1 MIIVS
6 CQRKTK
12 GDMTMNGKVISVFAG
27 LGKTTVG
34 NKYSNVC
41 DLQSS
46 PYRCDYSMIDKNDYE
61 KKKYD
66 SSRTPNPEWPNN
78 YLNAILEARKKYAIV
93 LVPSSLDVRELL
105 INNNIDFLF
114 ILPSNDYDNRKKL
127 LERYKQRGNSN
138 ELIKDVQNEKKAK
151 INKYSNFAR
160 KNYFYADLPQGYQI
174 TQYKYPIVGEGEVLI
189 DLPDGS
195 VKSIGIE
202 RMHIEQDAGKS
213 IHDIDPKKSFID
225 LNRAGVGLMEIV
237 TKPDFRTPEEAGAFL
252 KKLRSILR
260 YLGTCDGNMDE
271 GSMRCDVNVSVRP
284 LGTDELRTRCE
295 MKNVNSI
302 KFVMQAIENEA
313 RRHVEVYE
321 SGGEIVQETRQFDP
335 ATGHTK
341 VMRKKEFAH
350 DYRYFPEPDL
360 APLILTDDYIQKL
373 KDEIPELPDEK
384 KERFVNKLGLTP
396 YDAIVI
402 CENKETA
409 DFFEKAADGHDAK
422 KVANWLMGDFFAML
436 NEKKLELKDSPVSA
450 ENLGR
455 LVELVSK
462 EVINGKT
469 AKDVFEIMAETGE
482 NPEKIVEE
490 KGLRQV
496 TDTSAIEALVDEVLA
511 NAADNVAAYKNGK
524 QGLFG
529 WFVGQVMKVSRG
541 KANPVLVNELLKKKL
556 Q

>member
-1 MIIVS
+1 MSEFVIETAKGKWEVICGLEIHCQIISKSKIYSGASTEFGADPNEHVS
-6 CQRKTK
+6 FVDAGMPGMLPTLNKECVHQAVKT
-12 GDMTMNGKVISVFAG
+12 GIG
-27 LGKTTVG
+27 L
-34 NKYSNVC
+34 
-41 DLQSS
+41 
-46 PYRCDYSMIDKNDYE
+46 R
-61 KKKYD
+61 
-66 SSRTPNPEWPNN
+66 
-78 YLNAILEARKKYAIV
+78 
-93 LVPSSLDVRELL
+93 
-105 INNNIDFLF
+105 
-114 ILPSNDYDNRKKL
+114 
-127 LERYKQRGNSN
+127 
-138 ELIKDVQNEKKAK
+138 AK
-151 INKYSNFAR
+151 INKYSNFSR

-174 TQYKYPIVGEGEVLI
+174 TQFKYPIVGEGEVLI

-237 TKPDFRTPEEAGAFL
+237 TKPDFRAPEEAGAFL

-284 LGTDELRTRCE
+284 YGSDELRTRCE

-313 RRHVEVYE
+313 KRHIDVYE
-321 SGGEIVQETRQFDP
+321 NGGEIIQETRQFDP
-335 ATGHTK
+335 STGQTK

-360 APLILTDDYIQKL
+360 APLVLSDDYLEAVRK
-373 KDEIPELPDEK
+373 EIPELPDDK

-402 CENKETA
+402 CENKEVA
-409 DFFEKAADGHDAK
+409 DFFEKAAAGHDAK

-436 NEKKLELKDSPVSA
+436 NEKKLDLKNSPVSA

-469 AKDVFEIMAETGE
+469 AKEVFALMAESGD

-490 KGLRQV
+490 KGLVQV
-496 TDTSAIEALVDEVLA
+496 TDSGAIEAVIDEVLA
-511 NAADNVAAYKNGK
+511 SAPDNVAAYKNGK

-529 WFVGQVMKVSRG
+529 WFVGQVMKASKG
-541 KANPVLVNELLKKKL
+541 KANPGIVNKLLKEKL
-556 Q
+556 G

>member
-1 MIIVS
+1 MSEFVIETAKGKWEVICGLEIHCQIISKSKIYSGASTEFGADPNEHVS
-6 CQRKTK
+6 FVDAGMPGMLPTLNKECVHQAVKT
-12 GDMTMNGKVISVFAG
+12 GIG
-27 LGKTTVG
+27 L
-34 NKYSNVC
+34 
-41 DLQSS
+41 
-46 PYRCDYSMIDKNDYE
+46 R
-61 KKKYD
+61 
-66 SSRTPNPEWPNN
+66 
-78 YLNAILEARKKYAIV
+78 
-93 LVPSSLDVRELL
+93 
-105 INNNIDFLF
+105 
-114 ILPSNDYDNRKKL
+114 
-127 LERYKQRGNSN
+127 
-138 ELIKDVQNEKKAK
+138 AK
-151 INKYSNFAR
+151 INKYSNFSR

-174 TQYKYPIVGEGEVLI
+174 TQFKYPIVGEGEVLI

-237 TKPDFRTPEEAGAFL
+237 TKPDFRAPEEAGAFL

-284 LGTDELRTRCE
+284 YGSDELRTRCE

-313 RRHVEVYE
+313 KRHIDVYE
-321 SGGEIVQETRQFDP
+321 NGGEIIQETRQFDP
-335 ATGHTK
+335 STGQTK

-360 APLILTDDYIQKL
+360 APLVLSDDYLEAVRK
-373 KDEIPELPDEK
+373 EIPELPDDK

-402 CENKETA
+402 CENKEVA
-409 DFFEKAADGHDAK
+409 DFFEKAAAGHDAK

-436 NEKKLELKDSPVSA
+436 NEKKLDLKDSPVSA

-469 AKDVFEIMAETGE
+469 AKEVFALMAESGD

-490 KGLRQV
+490 KGLVQV
-496 TDTSAIEALVDEVLA
+496 TDSSAIEAVIDEVLA
-511 NAADNVAAYKNGK
+511 SAPDNVAAYKNGK

-529 WFVGQVMKVSRG
+529 WFVGQVMKASKG
-541 KANPVLVNELLKKKL
+541 KANPGIVNKLLKEKL
-556 Q
+556 G